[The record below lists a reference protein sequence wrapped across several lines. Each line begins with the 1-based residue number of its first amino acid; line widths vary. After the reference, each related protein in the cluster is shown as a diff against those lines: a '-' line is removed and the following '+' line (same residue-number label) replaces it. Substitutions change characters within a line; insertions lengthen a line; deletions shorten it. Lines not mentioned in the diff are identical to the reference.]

1 MELTA
6 AIFQG
11 IVNDAGIAPIHVE
24 YLIDYALSQLSLHSR
39 EDLPTMGGTAGSK
52 TVSLTT
58 QQYGAVV
65 FVAEVIYNDVYKGRE
80 TVTIQG
86 LTTGRPN
93 LEGNPT
99 IQAAIEKAARQLAE
113 FDVDYG

>member
-1 MELTA
+1 MNLTA
-6 AIFQG
+6 AIFQS
-11 IVNDAGIAPIHVE
+11 IVNDAGMSAIHAE
-24 YLIDYALSQLSLHSR
+24 YIIDAALSQLSLHSG
-39 EDLPTMGGTAGSK
+39 EALPTMGGTAGSK
-52 TVSLTT
+52 TVSLT
-58 QQYGAVV
+58 QPQYGAVI

-80 TVTIQG
+80 TATIQG

-99 IQAAIEKAARQLAE
+99 IQAAIEKAARHLAE